1 MDTEKRISELGFQD
15 CGRCGLPYPV
25 ELLTATIGGRC
36 LCPRCLGIVSPIL
49 VRNEKHKPQHAK
61 GNTTMR
67 TPEQIVKE
75 VRAGRE
81 AQLTQAEIHVALYL
95 LAHGIPPLDT
105 PRKRR
110 NARIAAAKRVSRL

>member
-1 MDTEKRISELGFQD
+1 VDTEKPISELGFLD

-25 ELLTATIGGRC
+25 ELLTATVGGRC
-36 LCPRCLGIVSPIL
+36 LCPRCLGIVTPIL
-49 VRNEKHKPQHAK
+49 QTYKPQHTK
-61 GNTTMR
+61 GSTAMR

-81 AQLTQAEIHVALYL
+81 DSLTQAEIHVALYL